1 MSSARTPRTPALRY
15 RPARRTDIETLV
27 DLSLRAYR
35 VSSAEARREFF
46 SDHPRFGLRDVRVGE
61 LDGEIVAY
69 LVLYPLHAY
78 VRGEKLP
85 VTGVGSVAVSPE
97 HRRRGVG
104 DALIRAALR
113 DMRQR
118 GDALSMLYSFRG
130 DFYRRFGW
138 GLVETPAML
147 SVPPALLP
155 ASDEA
160 RRVRRLRM
168 PDRPLVQELYERH
181 VRERGHFAIARRP
194 EWWERRLWGYEGEW
208 IVYERRRG
216 QIEGYLHL
224 QIDSGDG
231 PWKLVLT
238 VNEFV
243 AHTPDAHRGLTG
255 YLHGLRD
262 QAVEMIM
269 STPADAP
276 WTAQFADAA
285 NLRGDMK
292 LGVVRS
298 TGHAGYGAMLRLVDV
313 KAALES
319 LPVTSLARGE
329 LMLDVRDGV
338 LPQNE
343 RAWRVHARDGH
354 LSVRAETARQAASRD
369 KLPRLTCSAETL
381 AILAAGAVSPVRA
394 AEAGLVEDVRGAA
407 ELLEQWFRS
416 RPVFLMPMNGF

>member
-1 MSSARTPRTPALRY
+1 VSAARGPRPPALRY

-69 LVLYPLHAY
+69 LVLYPLEGW
-78 VRGEKLP
+78 VRGTRVP
-85 VTGVGSVAVSPE
+85 VAGIGSVAVSPE

-104 DALIRAALR
+104 DALLRATLR
-113 DMRQR
+113 ELRQR

-130 DFYRRFGW
+130 GFYRRYGW
-138 GLVETPAML
+138 GLVETPTML
-147 SVPPALLP
+147 SVPPAMLP

-160 RRVRRLRM
+160 RRVRRLRL
-168 PDRPLVQELYERH
+168 PDRALVQELYDRH

-208 IVYERRRG
+208 VVYEKRRG
-216 QIEGYLHL
+216 QIEGYLQL
-224 QIDSGDG
+224 QVDSGDG

-262 QAVEMIM
+262 QAVELVM
-269 STPADAP
+269 STSPDMP
-276 WTAQFADAA
+276 WAAELEDAA
-285 NLRGDMK
+285 NLRGEMK
-292 LGVVRS
+292 MGVVRS

-313 KAALES
+313 KAALER
-319 LPVTSLARGE
+319 LPLAPAARGE
-329 LMLDVRDGV
+329 IVLDVRDGV

-343 RAWRVHARDGH
+343 RAWRVQARDGR
-354 LSVRAETARQAASRD
+354 LTLRAESARRAAGRD
-369 KLPRLTCSAETL
+369 RLPRLVSDVETL
-381 AILAAGAVSPVRA
+381 AILAAGALSPVVA
-394 AEAGLVEDVRGAA
+394 AETGLVEDQRGAA
-407 ELLEQWFRS
+407 AVIEPWFRA